1 MILKAVFVV
10 ILVAFIIG
18 AVWVMKAT
26 MKEEYFDI

>member
-10 ILVAFIIG
+10 IVVTFIIG

-26 MKEEYFDI
+26 MNEDNFDI